1 MYTTPLAHLVIRT
14 GRPLSAIV
22 EAAACTAPGVDD
34 ARIVEVDDLGN
45 EEWRPELIDR
55 GAWAEKIKV
64 SREHA
69 DLIRGWME
77 RAA

>member
-14 GRPLSAIV
+14 GRPLSA
-22 EAAACTAPGVDD
+22 
-34 ARIVEVDDLGN
+34 IVEVDDLGN

-69 DLIRGWME
+69 DLIQGFVAEELR
-77 RAA
+77 